1 MHNII
6 NIRNSKSI
14 NTTGSSLVGYIT
26 GTFKELIKAFGEPTY
41 KEPSGDGK
49 VTTEWNLEFELA
61 DNGKPYVIGTI
72 YDWKRYD
79 DGKECRNGNEFV
91 WNVGGMSYDAL
102 ELIQKKLEEEQNE
115 PAGAF
120 LPLRHS
126 TK

>member
-1 MHNII
+1 MNNIS
-6 NIRNSKSI
+6 NVRNSQSI
-14 NTTGSSLVGYIT
+14 NTTGSSLIGYIT
-26 GTFKELIKAFGEPTY
+26 GTYNELIKAFGEPTY

-61 DNGKPYVIGTI
+61 DNVKPYVIGTI

-79 DGKECRNGNEFV
+79 DGEECRNGDKFV

-102 ELIQKKLEEEQNE
+102 ELIQQTLEKEQTE
-115 PAGAF
+115 PEGAF